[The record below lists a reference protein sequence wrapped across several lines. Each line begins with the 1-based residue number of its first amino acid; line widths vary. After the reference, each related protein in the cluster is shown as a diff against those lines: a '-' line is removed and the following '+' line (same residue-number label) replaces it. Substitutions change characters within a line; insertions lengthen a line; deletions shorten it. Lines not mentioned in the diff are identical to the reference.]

1 LSEISTLQA
10 IKRWFWRKQEYSLA
24 NAEAFACLYDQTYLT
39 VFRYV
44 YGLNGG
50 LQQDAEDITAETFMR
65 AWITRHRFIGNEQAA
80 LGWLLHI
87 ARNLVID
94 FSRRNKVRNIDEN
107 VNIESLL
114 DASTLPEADIVTH
127 EQAGI
132 LRSML
137 VSLPEDTREMLVLRY
152 LLGWQV
158 KQIALH
164 LDMTE
169 NNVSARIHRA
179 LNSLQRNWPQS

>member
-1 LSEISTLQA
+1 LSEISTLQT
-10 IKRWFWRKQEYSLA
+10 IKRWFWHEREYSLA
-24 NAEAFACLYDQTYLT
+24 STETFACLYIETHLS

-65 AWITRHRFIGNEQAA
+65 AWTTRHRFTGNEQAA

-107 VNIESLL
+107 VNLESLL
-114 DASTLPEADIVTH
+114 DGKSLPEAVIITH
-127 EQAGI
+127 EQAKI
-132 LRSML
+132 LWTML
-137 VSLPEDTREMLVLRY
+137 FDLSEDTREMLVLRY

-158 KQIALH
+158 KQIASH

-179 LNSLQRNWPQS
+179 LISLQRNWPQS